1 MIQPGSARA
10 IAREIFDQL
19 VEEYECY
26 EGQICISTVTFRRTI
41 QKPIMNLLKK
51 LEKEGVE

>member
-19 VEEYECY
+19 VAEHECY
-26 EGQICISTVTFRRTI
+26 EGQICISTVTFRRTV

-51 LEKEGVE
+51 VEEGVE